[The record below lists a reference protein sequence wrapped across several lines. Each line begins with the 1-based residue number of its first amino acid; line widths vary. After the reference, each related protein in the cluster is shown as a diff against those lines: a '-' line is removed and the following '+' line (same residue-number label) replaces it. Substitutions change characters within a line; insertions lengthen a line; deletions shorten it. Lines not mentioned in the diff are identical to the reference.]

1 MYVTVYEYP
10 FKKHADDPPLLYI
23 LLGEFQHLNVP
34 ARYYLICT
42 LTYRNEGL
50 FKRIGLHKVLVHYE
64 NAAVTANAPL
74 KVSVKD
80 AIDVVRDA
88 IEDFEL
94 YKRHNMGTYLDDRM
108 LEMARAFVP
117 VLKTRRLSEIR
128 SSCAQRVIS
137 RAWRTCVSNPAY
149 RVCIERLKREFEML

>member
-1 MYVTVYEYP
+1 MPVTVYEYP
-10 FKKHADDPPLLYI
+10 FKKHVDDPPLLYI
-23 LLGEFQHLNVP
+23 LIGEFQHLNAP

-50 FKRIGLHKVLVHYE
+50 FKRIGLHRVLVHYE
-64 NAAVTANAPL
+64 NENAVTANTPL
-74 KVSVKD
+74 PIKD

-88 IEDFEL
+88 IEDFEF
-94 YKRHNMGTYLDDRM
+94 YKRHNAWTYLDDHM

-117 VLKTRRLSEIR
+117 VLETRRLSEIR

-137 RAWRTCVSNPAY
+137 RAWRTCVSDPNYA
-149 RVCIERLKREFEML
+149 VCIKRLKREFEML